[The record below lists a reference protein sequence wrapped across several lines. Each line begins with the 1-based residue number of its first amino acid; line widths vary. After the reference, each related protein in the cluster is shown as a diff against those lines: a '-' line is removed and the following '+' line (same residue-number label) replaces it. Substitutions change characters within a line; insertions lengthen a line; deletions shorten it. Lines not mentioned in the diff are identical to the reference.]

1 MQVFANQSWDQPDD
15 GGCNDCCVVGK
26 TPNLP
31 SALAALVL
39 GVRQAI
45 GIACCKR
52 ACYSDGI
59 QLSPANQLA
68 LAILHRL
75 HHPGNILLF
84 AHSHGNAVVNAALN
98 YIQMVGLEE
107 LLQRVYVVSM
117 GSPVHVTILSVGQC
131 WHLHHVDDLVW
142 ELAEPHRPAGFAPE
156 GKLTVSGGHRSSGSI
171 NMAEPLLAHAVNLYI
186 SALRTLA

>member
-1 MQVFANQSWDQPDD
+1 MIALLWAF
-15 GGCNDCCVVGK
+15 C
-26 TPNLP
+26 PNLP

-68 LAILHRL
+68 LAIIHRL

-98 YIQMVGLEE
+98 YIRMVGLEE

-156 GKLTVSGGHRSSGSI
+156 GKLTVSGGHRSSGNI